1 MKDILFPH
9 KLRGHAVML
18 SSFITGNLYFVLLT
32 AGFSAAL
39 GLIFGI
45 VTAPIGYLAGASTV
59 YIVRRAVNIEFGF
72 LRKEAS
78 RQGIELREL
87 PDIEEGGLLKTGKKL
102 YLDRDSWK
110 AVLISL
116 AKFPIGL
123 ASLTFISMYL
133 SLSLTLISS
142 PLLHSFV
149 DLNVHGKTLKT
160 PTELSL
166 AVITGA
172 VLYIIGSNLTEK
184 ASKIYLKINSNI

>member
-1 MKDILFPH
+1 MKDVLFPN

-45 VTAPIGYLAGASTV
+45 VTAPIGYLAGAGTIF
-59 YIVRRAVNIEFGF
+59 IVRRAVNIEFGF

-87 PDIEEGGLLKTGKKL
+87 PDIEEGDLLKIGKKL

-149 DLNVHGKTLKT
+149 DLNVYGNTLNT

-166 AVITGA
+166 AVVTGA
-172 VLYIIGSNLTEK
+172 VVYMIGANLTEK
-184 ASKIYLKINSNI
+184 ASKIYLEINSNI